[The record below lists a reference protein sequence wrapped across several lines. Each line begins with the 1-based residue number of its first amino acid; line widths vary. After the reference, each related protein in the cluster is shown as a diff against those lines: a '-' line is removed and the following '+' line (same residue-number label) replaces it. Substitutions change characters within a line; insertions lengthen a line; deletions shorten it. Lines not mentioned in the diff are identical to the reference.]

1 MDLLAEQS
9 GLAHSFRILAVF
21 DKHFQ
26 RLWRAKDV
34 KVIIQRNSVNLA
46 SPPQIQ
52 NKKNNKDNDKDK
64 DNDQDKENEKEE
76 IKTDTSYL
84 SGPAS
89 LWVLWN
95 DADIAE
101 YMNRQVPRSFF
112 EYTVEISPPTEAY
125 IKSFLYHKIPDF
137 SRFSPKMVNRKASE
151 MRSLINDIDDDFS
164 INHSR
169 NYSEEDNIGL
179 RLAPMYKYS
188 ARFDGLTVD
197 AENSYSIT
205 ISTELDGKTITQV
218 CHPSDRPAGP
228 KKEDCTSPKQP
239 KDGKDSKP
247 SKKK

>member
-34 KVIIQRNSVNLA
+34 KVIIQRNSVNLM
-46 SPPQIQ
+46 SPPQVQ
-52 NKKNNKDNDKDK
+52 AKGKDQLNDEDKDK
-64 DNDQDKENEKEE
+64 EKEE
-76 IKTDTSYL
+76 TKTDTSYM

-101 YMNRQVPRSFF
+101 YMNKRVPRSFF
-112 EYTVEISPPTEAY
+112 EYTVEISPPTEAS
-125 IKSFLYHKIPDF
+125 IKSFLHHKIPDF
-137 SRFSPKMVNRKASE
+137 SRFSPKPINRKASE
-151 MRSLINDIDDDFS
+151 MRSLINDVDDDFS

-169 NYSEEDNIGL
+169 HYSEEDNIGL

-188 ARFDGLTVD
+188 TRFDGLTVD

-218 CHPSDRPAGP
+218 CHPSDRPTGA
-228 KKEDCTSPKQP
+228 KKEESPKSP
-239 KDGKDSKP
+239 KESKDSKP